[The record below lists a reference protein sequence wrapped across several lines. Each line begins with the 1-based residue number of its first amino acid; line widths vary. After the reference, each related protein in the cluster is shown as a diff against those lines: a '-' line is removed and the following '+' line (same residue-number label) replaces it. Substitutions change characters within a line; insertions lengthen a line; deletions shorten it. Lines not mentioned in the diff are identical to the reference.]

1 MDNFKYAHSIKFRPR
16 DEWHR
21 LEDHLSETARLAGS
35 FAAEFGATGLRHGPE
50 GENINNK
57 AGGV

>member
-1 MDNFKYAHSIKFRPR
+1 MKFRPR
-16 DEWHR
+16 EEWHR

-35 FAAEFGATGLRHGPE
+35 FAAGFGAAGLWHGPE

-57 AGGV
+57 AGGA

>member
-1 MDNFKYAHSIKFRPR
+1 MKFRPR